1 MLHSISKAAFRVR
14 TVETVLP
21 TIREAVRIA
30 QTAPTGPRVGRD
42 SDRHPG
48 R

>member
-30 QTAPTGPRVGRD
+30 QTAPTARVGRD